1 MSGIIK
7 VGIADLKIAK
17 GGSTLITIGLGS
29 CVGICIYDP
38 VAKIGGLAHIMLPDS
53 NSSERGKQKLLMYAD
68 TAIPVLVERML
79 EAGASRERLVTKIAG
94 GATMFSS
101 FGKKKSTNIGEQN
114 VTAVK
119 KALHALN
126 LKIASEDT
134 GKNFSRTVEFYIETG
149 TVLVRTG
156 HGEMRL

>member
-101 FGKKKSTNIGEQN
+101 FGKKESINIGEQN
-114 VTAVK
+114 VAAVK

-126 LKIASEDT
+126 LKITSEDT